1 MYGLE
6 EPENLE
12 ALLGETT
19 VNRAELVDALVLLD
33 FLRAVVGWNGDGGGG
48 GNLFKWYSQNKMA
61 MDILYLPA
69 F

>member
-33 FLRAVVGWNGDGGGG
+33 FLRAVVGWDGDGGGI
-48 GNLFKWYSQNKMA
+48 WYSQNKMA

>member
-33 FLRAVVGWNGDGGGG
+33 FLRAVVGWNGDGGG
-48 GNLFKWYSQNKMA
+48 NLFKWYSQNKMA